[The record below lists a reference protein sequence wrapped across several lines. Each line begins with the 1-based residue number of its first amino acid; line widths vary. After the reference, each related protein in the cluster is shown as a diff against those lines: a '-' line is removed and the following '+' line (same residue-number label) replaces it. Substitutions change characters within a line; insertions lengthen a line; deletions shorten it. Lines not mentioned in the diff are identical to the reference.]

1 MRQLLLAADGFM
13 AMRKNDAE
21 SCGNMILL
29 FDTCIGLMCL
39 LVFRVAEN
47 HLNGCLVLQHNDTE
61 PQFSVLQRLAE
72 ELLFSVIYIAGEDW
86 PQCYHLKNA
95 IC

>member
-1 MRQLLLAADGFM
+1 MLLTATQLFSVSGAHFTFVLDEFQQISF
-13 AMRKNDAE
+13 R
-21 SCGNMILL
+21 
-29 FDTCIGLMCL
+29 